1 MVQPTDKTDLTR
13 QLAEFVAHTC
23 CDDLPSEVV
32 EQAKLFILDTLGCA
46 LGGRI
51 QAKEEVAWVTGFA
64 ASQGANGQSTVFGE
78 SGKTSAVTAAL
89 TNGAMAHTI
98 DFDDTHMPS
107 IAHLGSSLVATT
119 FALGEELH
127 LSGKEIIEAFVL
139 GFDVAGRVG
148 RCTMPTHYKYWHPTA
163 TFGGIG
169 AAAAAA
175 KLLKLDAEGIE
186 MTMGLAADAA
196 GGLRYGVDNGDFSK
210 SLHPAMAAMKAVLF
224 AQLIKSGATG
234 PRGILEYSSGFLNAF
249 SEEPNTEPLLDRLGE
264 YYEISVGGLK
274 SLPTIQCSHTAV
286 AKTLELVSEHNL
298 ETADIS
304 EVSIVQSETM
314 PGQGMNYT
322 PKSPLAARLSTPF
335 AVSLGLKD
343 GAVTLERFSDET
355 LADPDINDL
364 MSRIKIEASMELA
377 EKYPD
382 TVAALVDVKT
392 RDGRV
397 FSGEQ
402 IYAKGDPN
410 NRMTPGEITAKF
422 RTLATVALGI
432 ERVEQVAADILALE
446 MTEDLCEVTKS
457 LGAV

>member
-1 MVQPTDKTDLTR
+1 MAKQTEKTDLTR
-13 QLAEFVAHTC
+13 QLADFVAQTTY
-23 CDDLPSEVV
+23 DDLPSEVV
-32 EQAKLFILDTLGCA
+32 EQAKLFILDTIGCA

-51 QAKEEVAWVTGFA
+51 QATEEVSWVTGFA
-64 ASQGANGQSTVFGE
+64 AAQKADGNSTVFGE
-78 SGKTSAVTAAL
+78 AGTTSALTAAL

-107 IAHLGSSLVATT
+107 ISHLGSSLVATT
-119 FALGEELH
+119 FALGEELQS
-127 LSGKEIIEAFVL
+127 SGKEIIEAFVL
-139 GFDVAGRVG
+139 GFDVAGRIG
-148 RCTMPTHYKYWHPTA
+148 RCTMPTHYKFWHPTA

-175 KLLKLDAEGIE
+175 KLLKLDAVGIE
-186 MTMGLAADAA
+186 MTIGLAADAA
-196 GGLRYGVDNGDFSK
+196 GGLRYGVENGDFSK

-224 AQLIKSGATG
+224 AQLVKGGATG
-234 PRGILEYSSGFLNAF
+234 PKGILEYSSGFFNAF
-249 SEEPNTEPLLDRLGE
+249 SEEPNHDPLLDRLGE

-286 AKTLELVSEHNL
+286 AKTLELVAENNL
-298 ETADIS
+298 ETKDIA
-304 EVSIVQSETM
+304 EVCIVQSETM

-322 PKSPLAARLSTPF
+322 PQSPLAARLSTPF

-355 LADPDINDL
+355 LADPEINDL
-364 MSRIKIEASMELA
+364 MSRVKIDADMELA
-377 EKYPD
+377 EKYPN

-392 RDGRV
+392 HDGQV

-410 NRMTPGEITAKF
+410 NRMTPDEITAKF
-422 RTLATVALGI
+422 HTLATRVLGT
-432 ERVEQVAADILALE
+432 ERTNRVTADILALE
-446 MTEDLCEVTKS
+446 IAEDLRVVTKT
-457 LGAV
+457 LGEA

>member
-1 MVQPTDKTDLTR
+1 MAQSTNKVDLTR
-13 QLAEFVAHTC
+13 QLAEFVARTSF
-23 CDDLPSEVV
+23 DDLPTEVV
-32 EQAKLFILDTLGCA
+32 EQAKLFTLDTLGCA
-46 LGGRI
+46 LGGRV
-51 QAKEEVAWVTGFA
+51 QAREEVSWVTGFA
-64 ASQGANGQSTVFGE
+64 AAQKAGGYSTVFGE
-78 SGKTSAVTAAL
+78 AGKTSAVTAAL

-107 IAHLGSSLVATT
+107 ISHLGSSLVATT
-119 FALGEELH
+119 FALGEELQS
-127 LSGKEIIEAFVL
+127 SGKEIIEAFVL
-139 GFDVAGRVG
+139 GFDVAGRIG
-148 RCTMPTHYKYWHPTA
+148 RCTMPTHYKFWHPTA

-175 KLLKLDAEGIE
+175 KLLKLDAVGIE

-196 GGLRYGVDNGDFSK
+196 GGLRYGVENGDFSK

-224 AQLIKSGATG
+224 AQLVKGGATG
-234 PRGILEYSSGFLNAF
+234 PLGILEYPSGFFNAF
-249 SEEPNTEPLLDRLGE
+249 SEEPNPEPLLDRLGE
-264 YYEISVGGLK
+264 YYEVSIGGLK

-286 AKTLELVSEHNL
+286 TKTLDLVAENDL
-298 ETADIS
+298 QTEDIA

-314 PGQGMNYT
+314 PGQGMNYA

-355 LADPDINDL
+355 LADPDIIDL
-364 MSRIKIEASMELA
+364 MPRIKIEASMELA
-377 EKYPD
+377 EKYPN

-410 NRMTPGEITAKF
+410 NRMTPEEIAAKF
-422 RTLATVALGI
+422 RTLATGALGI
-432 ERVEQVAADILALE
+432 ERTDRVSADILALE
-446 MTEDLCEVTKS
+446 TAEDLCEVTKS
-457 LGAV
+457 LGAA